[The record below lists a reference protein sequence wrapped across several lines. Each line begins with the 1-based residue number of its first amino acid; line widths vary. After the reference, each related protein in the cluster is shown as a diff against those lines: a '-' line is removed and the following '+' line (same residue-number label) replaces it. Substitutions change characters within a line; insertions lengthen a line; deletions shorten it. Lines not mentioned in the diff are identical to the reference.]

1 MVCSKSIKH
10 NTGSSYREYVDLIL
24 LAWQC
29 DSNTEY
35 KVLTVYVIHTHWCSY
50 GCLCFAASSAF
61 FILTLKPLL
70 VIL

>member
-24 LAWQC
+24 LAWQY

-35 KVLTVYVIHTHWCSY
+35 KVLTVYVIHTHWRKVM
-50 GCLCFAASSAF
+50 GVSA
-61 FILTLKPLL
+61 LQPPVLSLS
-70 VIL
+70 

>member
-35 KVLTVYVIHTHWCSY
+35 KVLTVYIIHTHWCKVM
-50 GCLCFAASSAF
+50 GVSA
-61 FILTLKPLL
+61 LQPPVLSLS
-70 VIL
+70 